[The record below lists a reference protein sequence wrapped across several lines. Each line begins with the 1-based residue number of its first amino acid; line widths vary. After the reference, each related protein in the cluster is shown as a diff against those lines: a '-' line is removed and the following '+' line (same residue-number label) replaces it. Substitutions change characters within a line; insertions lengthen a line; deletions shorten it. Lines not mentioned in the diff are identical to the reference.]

1 MTTKTLFGSWSVKDR
16 ERESFV
22 NFSELNHSAFVQ
34 LLSPLTRVVQTLSD
48 HLPFIEHAVCLRV
61 KLVTPAT
68 AATPEDESKSAGED
82 FIPFLCSDLSCYARK
97 ETAE

>member
-61 KLVTPAT
+61 KL
-68 AATPEDESKSAGED
+68 EDESKSAGED